1 MASSRMSMITHGHAE
16 WRAKCRLFAYI
27 MGEELGREPLKFEEF
42 SEVLGPKW
50 AYRYRQEI
58 FALPNVFDLKPQL
71 IGVMDF
77 DKVPIKEYVDENGEF
92 HHLKLKDFLKVHV
105 AKKF

>member
-1 MASSRMSMITHGHAE
+1 M
-16 WRAKCRLFAYI
+16 
-27 MGEELGREPLKFEEF
+27 LKFEEF

-58 FALPNVFDLKPQL
+58 FALPNVFDIKPQL
-71 IGVMDF
+71 SGVTNF
-77 DKVPIKEYVDENGEF
+77 DKIPIKEYIDNEGEV
-92 HHLKLKDFLKVHV
+92 HDLKLKDFLSVHV